1 MLRQTRLQLKMIIYI
16 KFPNNHIL
24 LTSYNYYTKNLDNNE
39 PIKLLVFRSEP
50 NESELFKSVVDNN
63 PEDLLKSSDSDLD
76 EPLDYKENSYFP
88 VRVGSVI
95 NSRYHII
102 KKLGW
107 GHFSTVWLSWDEV

>member
-1 MLRQTRLQLKMIIYI
+1 MLNTHYKYLNCLQAIY
-16 KFPNNHIL
+16 KYTIL
-24 LTSYNYYTKNLDNNE
+24 TCRTA
-39 PIKLLVFRSEP
+39 FRSEP
-50 NESELFKSVVDNN
+50 HESELFKSVTDNN

-95 NSRYHII
+95 NDRYHII

-107 GHFSTVWLSWDEV
+107 GHFSTVWLSWDDV

>member
-1 MLRQTRLQLKMIIYI
+1 MSTKYSPTYKKRLGNKHALCNLFKSYTQL
-16 KFPNNHIL
+16 
-24 LTSYNYYTKNLDNNE
+24 YYTT
-39 PIKLLVFRSEP
+39 VTGQTAAYRSEP
-50 NESELFKSVVDNN
+50 HESELFKSVADNN

-95 NSRYHII
+95 NDRYHII

-107 GHFSTVWLSWDEV
+107 GHFSTVWLSWDDV